1 MRLPNLSFDPITPH
15 LGAEVSGVALGS
27 EMDGALAGVLRDA
40 LDRFGVLV
48 LHDQELSP
56 EGLRDVTAG
65 FGPIFMH
72 QAAPGIVHP
81 DGVPEVMI
89 LEREPG
95 GRGLFGDEAWHA
107 DVTFRRPGGH
117 VTALHAR
124 VIPPTGGDTG
134 FASTI
139 AAFRALSPGMQ
150 ALLRRMAGV
159 HSYDGPGR
167 PDTPGQTAIHPMV
180 RRHPAG
186 GQEGLYFN
194 SMFVTR
200 FDGMSEAESRPL
212 IDYLVRHAT
221 RPQFVYRHQWQQDDI
236 ILWDNRCTMHIALG
250 DYQEGE
256 IRHLE
261 RTTVKGTPSGYYLQ

>member
-1 MRLPNLSFDPITPH
+1 MHSLRSWSSRHKGCPPWVPEPTSEEGPSQ
-15 LGAEVSGVALGS
+15 VLGS
-27 EMDGALAGVLRDA
+27 AMDESVAASLREA
-40 LDRFGVLV
+40 LDRYGVLV
-48 LHDQELSP
+48 VHDQDLSP
-56 EGLRDVTAG
+56 AALRDVTAS
-65 FGPIFMH
+65 FGPIFLH

-81 DGVPEVMI
+81 EGVPEVMI
-89 LEREPG
+89 LEREPE

-124 VIPPTGGDTG
+124 IIPPTGGDTG
-134 FASTI
+134 FASTV
-139 AAFRALSPGMQ
+139 AAFRALSPGLQ
-150 ALLRRMAGV
+150 ALLRRMHGV

-180 RRHPAG
+180 RRHPAS

-212 IDYLVRHAT
+212 IDYLDRHVS
-221 RPQFVYRHQWQQDDI
+221 RPEFTMRHRWRIGDVVF
-236 ILWDNRCTMHIALG
+236 WDNRFTLHYPIDDFTGHRRLMLRCAT
-250 DYQEGE
+250 
-256 IRHLE
+256 LE
-261 RTTVKGTPSGYYLQ
+261 A

>member
-1 MRLPNLSFDPITPH
+1 VRLPNLSFDPITPH

-212 IDYLVRHAT
+212 IDFLDRHVSQPEFT
-221 RPQFVYRHQWQQDDI
+221 MRHRWRVGDI
-236 ILWDNRCTMHIALG
+236 VFWDNRFTLHYPIDDFTGHHRLMLRCAT
-250 DYQEGE
+250 
-256 IRHLE
+256 LE
-261 RTTVKGTPSGYYLQ
+261 ADPATA